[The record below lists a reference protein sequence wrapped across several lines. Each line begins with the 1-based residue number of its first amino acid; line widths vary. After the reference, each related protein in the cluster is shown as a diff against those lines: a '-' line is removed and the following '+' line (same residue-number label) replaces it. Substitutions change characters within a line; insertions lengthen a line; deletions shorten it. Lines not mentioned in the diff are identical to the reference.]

1 MPYLS
6 QSDRDAYANERKC
19 PECKQT
25 ISNAYCSRCDEF
37 YDVGHKSNCSWLK
50 DQDKHDSTTC
60 GGDRG
65 YR

>member
-6 QSDRDAYANERKC
+6 QADRDAYANRRKC
-19 PECKQT
+19 GKCMAEIRKE
-25 ISNAYCSRCDEF
+25 YCSRCDEF
-37 YDVGHKSNCSWLK
+37 YTVGHT
-50 DQDKHDSTTC
+50 DKCPIGNDEPHDSTTC

>member
-6 QSDRDAYANERKC
+6 QADRDASAHERKC
-19 PECKQT
+19 NKCKQT
-25 ISNAYCSRCDEF
+25 LRKEYCSRCDEF
-37 YDVGHKSNCSWLK
+37 YEVGHKDGCKNDWGE
-50 DQDKHDSTTC
+50 KHDASTC